1 MNVSPRMSHLVV
13 ACGAIC
19 FSAASLAPVQALAQE
34 AAVAEMPPLAAV
46 EPAPRVP
53 DNVINMVLVKVN
65 GDPILLSDLRAIV
78 EDRVALLRQQ
88 FPAEEIESQLPLL
101 TTQLLAG
108 MVDQKMM
115 LQRADLVGITID
127 ANMVDRQIQGLRDT
141 NGFTTQAQ
149 LDDALAQMGLTMDEL
164 REQLRDNL
172 RQQRLAFDEVQRQIF
187 VSETEI
193 NDFYGDNRDEF
204 TAPEQVRL
212 EQLVFIG
219 EPASLR
225 DQALAAAAELRAGED
240 ASAVDEKYVNGQHVA
255 DTGSFIAVGDLTE
268 SLAVAV
274 PAMPVGSF
282 SDPIETTFGYSIVKV
297 VERSEQTIAELDDV
311 REGIRQRLTSD
322 KSQERMDEYVRN
334 LRKTASIEI
343 IDSRFGGILSLWE
356 ASEEADEP
364 QVQPRR

>member
-1 MNVSPRMSHLVV
+1 MNVKLGMTRRIAAL
-13 ACGAIC
+13 GALWVGTIGVLTP
-19 FSAASLAPVQALAQE
+19 FAASAQE
-34 AAVAEMPPLAAV
+34 AAAPEMPPMAAST
-46 EPAPRVP
+46 PRVP
-53 DNVINMVLVKVN
+53 ENVINMVLVKVN
-65 GDPILLSDLRAIV
+65 GDPILLTDLRTV
-78 EDRVALLRQQ
+78 LEDRITLLQQQ
-88 FPAEEIESQLPLL
+88 FPAEELDAQLPFL

-127 ANMVDRQIQGLRDT
+127 ANMVDRQIQNLRDT

-149 LDDALAQMGLTMDEL
+149 LDEALAQMGLTMDEL

-193 NDFYGDNRDEF
+193 NAFYSDNNDEF

-212 EQLVFIG
+212 EQVVFIG

-225 DQALAAAAELRAGED
+225 DQAFAAAAELRAGEN
-240 ASAVDEKYVNGQHVA
+240 ASAVGDKYVNGQHVA
-255 DTGSFIAVGDLTE
+255 DTGSFIAVSDLTE
-268 SLAVAV
+268 GLAVAV

-282 SDPIETTFGYSIVKV
+282 SDPVETTFGYSIVKV
-297 VERSEQTIAELDDV
+297 VERSEESIAELGDV

-334 LRKTASIEI
+334 LRKTANIEI
-343 IDSRFGGILSLWE
+343 VDSRFGGILALWE
-356 ASEEADEP
+356 ASGEVDEP